1 MRMSDSQRP
10 PVACATVDFVALSE
24 LDELLPAFPQRVRA
38 RAAASSQLVY
48 FQSGRPAVAYT
59 GTHQPVPLGQFVKR
73 QATNTR
79 SVHACS
85 SWEDDGLNSCVR
97 PLVASS
103 RFTVLGF
110 FQQEDEGA
118 QQARAVY
125 DQVASTL
132 HHTWPVAGE
141 DVAVGLVS
149 EAPRLWLESA
159 AIPDWIGI
167 DCSFDA
173 ARWLVV
179 VYHQR
184 DTGDGVLEH
193 ADIEVFFSRKRG
205 ILEYEEVTSFL
216 RHRQVKVLERM
227 SIGQVVANY
236 QIPLVLFYRG
246 SAAPDHQVRTG
257 ERALRRAAKTL
268 RGLALF
274 FACDS
279 ADSGAAA
286 ALSRQ
291 IQQQEKEQEGV
302 ALETGVWA
310 AVFDNRGWVARTAGA
325 DGDFGLRVIGGW
337 TDGGESPGF
346 MSGNEYAAA
355 TRVARALYR
364 LFQDGLPPSAMPGV
378 KADVR
383 GLIAEEIAN
392 LASWEEEE
400 EALAAAEQELK
411 DSI

>member
-1 MRMSDSQRP
+1 MRMPDSQRPP

-38 RAAASSQLVY
+38 RAAASLQLVY
-48 FQSGRPAVAYT
+48 FQRGRPAVAYT
-59 GTHQPVPLGQFVKR
+59 GSLQPVPLGHFVTR

-79 SVHACS
+79 SAYACS
-85 SWEDDGLNSCVR
+85 SWKEDGLNSCVR

-110 FQQEDEGA
+110 FQQEDAGA
-118 QQARAVY
+118 QRARVVY

-132 HHTWPVAGE
+132 HHTWPVVGE

-179 VYHQR
+179 VYHHR
-184 DTGDGVLEH
+184 DTGDGELEH
-193 ADIEVFFSRKRG
+193 ADIEVFFPRKQG

-216 RHRQVKVLERM
+216 RHRQVRVLERM

-236 QIPLVLFYRG
+236 QIPLVLLYRG
-246 SAAPDHQVRTG
+246 RAASDHQVRAG
-257 ERALRRAAKTL
+257 ERAIRRAAKTV

-279 ADSGAAA
+279 ADSVAAA

-291 IQQQEKEQEGV
+291 IKQEKEQRGE

-310 AVFDNRGWVARTAGA
+310 AVLDNRGWGAQTAGA
-325 DGDFGLRVIGGW
+325 DVDWGLRVIGGW
-337 TDGGESPGF
+337 RDGGESPGF
-346 MSGNEYAAA
+346 ISEYAAA
-355 TRVARALYR
+355 TKVARELYR

-383 GLIAEEIAN
+383 GLIGEEIVN
-392 LASWEEEE
+392 LASWVEEE
-400 EALAAAEQELK
+400 EALAAAEQELNYM
-411 DSI
+411 I

>member
-1 MRMSDSQRP
+1 MRMPDSQRPP

-38 RAAASSQLVY
+38 RAAASLQLVY
-48 FQSGRPAVAYT
+48 FQRGRPAVAYT
-59 GTHQPVPLGQFVKR
+59 GSLQPVPLGHFVTR

-79 SVHACS
+79 SAYACS
-85 SWEDDGLNSCVR
+85 SWKEDGLNSCVR

-110 FQQEDEGA
+110 FQQEDAGA
-118 QQARAVY
+118 QRARVVY

-132 HHTWPVAGE
+132 HHTWPVVGE

-216 RHRQVKVLERM
+216 RHRQVRVLERM

-236 QIPLVLFYRG
+236 QIPLVLLYRG
-246 SAAPDHQVRTG
+246 RAASDHQVRAG
-257 ERALRRAAKTL
+257 ERAIRRAAKTV

-279 ADSGAAA
+279 ADSVAAA

-291 IQQQEKEQEGV
+291 IKQEKEQRGE

-310 AVFDNRGWVARTAGA
+310 AVLDNRGWGAQTAGA
-325 DGDFGLRVIGGW
+325 DVDWGLRVIGGW
-337 TDGGESPGF
+337 RDGGESPGF
-346 MSGNEYAAA
+346 ISEYAAA
-355 TRVARALYR
+355 TKVARELYR

-383 GLIAEEIAN
+383 GLIGEEIVN
-392 LASWEEEE
+392 LASWVEEE
-400 EALAAAEQELK
+400 EALAAAEQELNYM
-411 DSI
+411 I